1 MKITDLRKYFYINI
15 LSIVTN
21 IFYILWV
28 ISLFTL
34 LPFLTKICG
43 PFDPVQDVYPGM
55 VTYEIIIF
63 WSFVIYLFFLILLI
77 RLSLIERKSQD
88 KVLFKN
94 SILIKITNSNSIF
107 YNFIFWLGIIEIFLP
122 IIFVILYFTLSII
135 TEFL

>member
-1 MKITDLRKYFYINI
+1 MKIADLRKYFYINV

-34 LPFLTKICG
+34 LPFLTKIGG

-63 WSFVIYLFFLILLI
+63 WSFVFYLF
-77 RLSLIERKSQD
+77 
-88 KVLFKN
+88 LFV
-94 SILIKITNSNSIF
+94 ILIIQALKESKSNKKKFSDKLGFMKFVNSNNIF
-107 YNFIFWLGIIEIFLP
+107 YNFVFWLGIIEIFLP
-122 IIFVILYFTLSII
+122 IIFIFLYLILSIL
-135 TEFL
+135 TEFF